1 MKRNELGVLGEV
13 IASEFL
19 AKNGYEVLETN
30 YRCSDGEIDIITRQD
45 NALVFIEV
53 RTKRSKDFGTPEES
67 ITMAKKEKLRV
78 CAERYG
84 QEHLNLPSDWRIDI
98 VAVEMK
104 QDGQV
109 QRIEIIENAVEG

>member
-30 YRCSDGEIDIITRQD
+30 YRCSDGEIDIITKQED
-45 NALVFIEV
+45 SLVFIEV
-53 RTKRSKDFGTPEES
+53 RTKRSKGFGTPEES
-67 ITMAKKEKLRV
+67 ITSAKKEKLRI
-78 CAERYG
+78 CAERYR
-84 QEHLNLPSDWRIDI
+84 QEHQNLPSDWRIDV
-98 VAVEMK
+98 VAVQMAK
-104 QDGQV
+104 DGQV